1 MHLNLSCKILAIL
14 AMVPA
19 IAMSA
24 EPRQLTTDGVWKLS
38 PRYSPDSESVYYSQ
52 SSNTGRVFLHQLD
65 LKTGKDKQLLLEAT
79 DHLFDPVISSDG
91 RYLAY
96 CQSSGSPQLILMI
109 RDRQEKKTA
118 QYKPVGARS
127 TARRPAF
134 IPGTNLVA
142 FTESGEGGQQIS
154 VVDYEGKNRRLVTEI
169 PANNR
174 WPDASPDG
182 KKLVFCSSKTGNYEI
197 YTIHLDGTM
206 LTRLTDHPLRD
217 IHPAWS
223 PDGKRIAFVS
233 VRDGD
238 HEIYLLEIATKKL
251 TQLTDNETRD
261 DFPSWSADGTKLVFI
276 SQRGGATDLYELSVK

>member
-1 MHLNLSCKILAIL
+1 MHLNLSCKILAVL
-14 AMVPA
+14 AMIPTV
-19 IAMSA
+19 AMAA
-24 EPRQLTTDGVWKLS
+24 EPRQLTTDGIWKLS
-38 PRYSPDSESVYYSQ
+38 PRYSPDGTSVYYSQ
-52 SSNTGRVFLHQLD
+52 SSNMGRVFLHQLD
-65 LKTGKDKQLLLEAT
+65 LKTGDNKQLFLEAT
-79 DHLFDPVISSDG
+79 DHLFDPVLSSDG

-109 RDRQEKKTA
+109 RDLKEEKTA
-118 QYKPVGARS
+118 EYKPVGARS

-154 VVDYEGKNRRLVTEI
+154 VVDYGGGNRRLVTEI

-182 KKLVFCSSKTGNYEI
+182 KKLVFSSSKTGNYEI
-197 YTIHLDGTM
+197 YTIHLDGTT

-238 HEIYLLEIATKKL
+238 HEVYLLEIATRKL
-251 TQLTDNETRD
+251 IQVTRNDSRD
-261 DFPSWSADGTKLVFI
+261 DFPSWSPDGKKLVYI
-276 SQRGGATDLYELSVK
+276 SQRDGATDLYELDVP